1 MSRILPSEMESYDQR
16 CRNANAWGALS
27 HLYSTICKDGKET
40 DPTLMG
46 ADIHDR
52 FKELNDELEKADA
65 DCHAEIWAVNDQRW
79 KDLRDIYKALGCDGM
94 NGHIDDFAKTVKER
108 AIVIKSERDRY
119 LKQRDT
125 AIEDYQTLCEENQKS
140 DVNKLIR
147 DYCIKNNII
156 APSRYFSDK
165 ACVEYLFAII
175 DLERKDRS
183 FAILQD
189 LYRYIFEKHPDGLS
203 AEDIANK
210 ILDKVLETEDLSR
223 KKDATMAE
231 SDWYGISPYIKKKAE
246 EHGISMHECKSDDW
260 RFVIGFL
267 MGIIAR
273 MKEENGERRN
283 PHELK

>member
-1 MSRILPSEMESYDQR
+1 MSRILPSEMESYEQR
-16 CRNANAWGALS
+16 CRNANAWSNLS
-27 HLYSTICKDGKET
+27 YLYSTICKDGKET
-40 DPTLMG
+40 VPTLMG

-108 AIVIKSERDRY
+108 A
-119 LKQRDT
+119 
-125 AIEDYQTLCEENQKS
+125 
-140 DVNKLIR
+140 
-147 DYCIKNNII
+147 
-156 APSRYFSDK
+156 
-165 ACVEYLFAII
+165 EYMA
-175 DLERKDRS
+175 DE
-183 FAILQD
+183 
-189 LYRYIFEKHPDGLS
+189 
-203 AEDIANK
+203 
-210 ILDKVLETEDLSR
+210 SR
-223 KKDATMAE
+223 KKDATIVELEALNE
-231 SDWYGISPYIKKKAE
+231 KLIKEKSDWYGISPYIKKKAE